1 MGKPKNKYKTRSIFL
16 ASYLHLRGFP
26 IIDVENSITGEVSF
40 VFESSEDLVKAEF
53 DFFQNKE
60 LQSFITSY
68 KYVKNLMFFCKQKGE
83 GEEDDDETKYQKG
96 ILAK

>member
-1 MGKPKNKYKTRSIFL
+1 MEKQKDKYKTRSIFL
-16 ASYLHLRGFP
+16 ASYLHLRGFQ
-26 IIDVENSITGEVSF
+26 IIDVENSISGDVLF

-68 KYVKNLMFFCKQKGE
+68 KYVKNLMFFCKQK
-83 GEEDDDETKYQKG
+83 EEEKDDETKYQKG